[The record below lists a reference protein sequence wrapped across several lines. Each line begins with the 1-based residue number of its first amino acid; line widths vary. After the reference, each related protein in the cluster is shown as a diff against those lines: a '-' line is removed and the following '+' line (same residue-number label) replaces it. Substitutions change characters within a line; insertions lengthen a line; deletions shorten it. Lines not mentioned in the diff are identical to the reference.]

1 MIERQKIL
9 IVDDREENLFA
20 LEKILRETG
29 ADVIKATSGN
39 EALAAT
45 LHHHLALA
53 ILDVHM
59 PGMTGF
65 ELADHLRGDEK
76 THSLPIIFLTAT
88 FADEEN
94 AFKGY
99 EAGAVDYII
108 KPFNPVILKGKVRAF
123 LELAA
128 YRKHLEDLVQERTGR
143 LEHINRILRGVRDVN
158 QLIVRARD
166 ESSLIREACTMLVQ
180 ARGFRG
186 VWIILIDRSGSLSD
200 VAQDGF
206 PNGGAFTTGCLESAA
221 LPPCC
226 KEAQQ
231 NRALFVVR
239 DIENTCRD
247 CILCSGKNST
257 RGMVTVLEYGGTL
270 RGFMGIAVPASLDV
284 DEEEQSLFQ
293 EAAGDIAYALHNMEL
308 KRKSQD
314 AEEALREREEL
325 FRAIFNNA
333 SVGIDLVDSRGTFLE
348 VNETLSRLLGYSSE
362 ELRKLKAL
370 DVTYPDDVPVS
381 QKEHDSLIGGETDGY
396 RLEKRYVRKDGEV
409 VWADTSASVI
419 RNADGGYRATIGV
432 IRDIT
437 QTKKSEE
444 ARVRLAAAVE
454 QAAETVVITDPQGII
469 LYVNPAFE
477 HTTGYA
483 RDEVLGKNPRILKS
497 GRHNEKFYKS
507 FWKTLTEGRTWT
519 GHLVNK
525 KKDGT
530 LFEEDASVSPVKDAS
545 GETINYVAVKRDIT
559 KEVSLQKQLLQAQ
572 KMEAIGTL
580 AGGIAHDFNNL
591 LQVTLGYSDLLLT
604 EKSRADKD
612 YTDLQK
618 INQSARSGADLVRRL
633 LTLSRKVE
641 PNPVP
646 MNLNHHVLQTEKLL
660 RRTIPRMIDI
670 RLELGED
677 LVRINADPAQIEQI
691 IMNLSVNARDAM
703 GEEGTLTI
711 RTENVKLDAEYCG
724 FSVQAEPGEYVLLSV
739 ADTGSGIDQET
750 QQHIFEPFYTTKEIG
765 KGTGL
770 GLAMVYGIV
779 KQHGGHITC
788 SSMVGKGTTFKVYL
802 PSISTE
808 VEEVAESLSEKPSSG
823 TETALVVDDE
833 EFVRELGRRILA
845 KSGYTVLVAS
855 GCEDALGI
863 YRSKQEE
870 ISVIILDLMMPGM
883 GGKDCLKEILKINP
897 EAKVLIASGYA
908 ADETTKECLSSGAK
922 GFIAKPYRA
931 GAFLQQVRK
940 TLDAD

>member
-1 MIERQKIL
+1 MTERQKIL

-45 LHHHLALA
+45 LHYDLALA

-65 ELADHLRGDEK
+65 ELADHLRSDEK
-76 THSLPIIFLTAT
+76 TRSLPIIFLTAT

-94 AFKGY
+94 AFRGY

-108 KPFNPVILKGKVRAF
+108 KPFNPVILNGKVQAF

-128 YRKHLEDLVQERTGR
+128 YRKHLEDMVQERTSR
-143 LEHINRILRGVRDVN
+143 LQQINRVLRGVRDVN
-158 QLIVRARD
+158 QLIVRAQD
-166 ESSLIREACTMLVQ
+166 ESSLIREACTLLVL
-180 ARGFRG
+180 ARGFAG
-186 VWIILIDRSGSLSD
+186 TWIALTDQSGNMVD
-200 VAQDGF
+200 IAQDGF
-206 PNGGAFTTGCLESAA
+206 SEGGVFAADCLQSGT

-226 KEAQQ
+226 EEARQ
-231 NRALFVVR
+231 RRGLIIMH
-239 DIENTCRD
+239 DTEETCEK
-247 CILCSGKNST
+247 CPLCSGKNTT
-257 RGMVTVLEYGGTL
+257 RGMVTSLEYNGIVH
-270 RGFMGIAVPASLDV
+270 GFMGIAVPSSLAV

-293 EAAGDIAYALHNMEL
+293 EAAGDIAYALYNMEL
-308 KRKSQD
+308 KKESR
-314 AEEALREREEL
+314 AAAEALQHSEEL

-333 SVGIDLVDSRGTFLE
+333 SVGINLMDRRGMLLE
-348 VNETLSRLLGYSSE
+348 VNETLSGFLGYTPE
-362 ELRKLKAL
+362 ELRTLNIL
-370 DVTYPDDVPVS
+370 DVTYPDDVTRS
-381 QKEHDSLIGGETDGY
+381 GEIQEAIIRGELENH
-396 RLEKRYVRKDGEV
+396 RFEKRYVRKDGTV
-409 VWADTSASVI
+409 LWATTEMSAI
-419 RNADGGYRATIGV
+419 RDAEGNYRATVGV

-437 QTKKSEE
+437 QSKISEE
-444 ARVRLAAAVE
+444 ARIRLAAAVE
-454 QAAETVVITDPQGII
+454 QAAETVVITDAQGSIV
-469 LYVNPAFE
+469 YVNPAFE
-477 HTTGYA
+477 LTTGYA
-483 RDEVLGKNPRILKS
+483 REEVLGKSPRVLKS
-497 GRHNEKFYKS
+497 GHHDDKFYKR
-507 FWKTLTEGRTWT
+507 FWETITDGKIWT
-519 GHLVNK
+519 GHFINR

-530 LFEEDASVSPVKDAS
+530 VFEEDASVSPIKNVS
-545 GETINYVAVKRDIT
+545 GKITNYVAVKRDIT
-559 KEVSLQKQLLQAQ
+559 KEVSLQKQLFQAQ

-604 EKSRADKD
+604 EKSKADKD
-612 YTDLQK
+612 YADLQK

-646 MNLNHHVLQTEKLL
+646 MNLNHQVLHTEKLL

-670 RLELGED
+670 RLELADD
-677 LVRINADPAQIEQI
+677 LARINADPAQIEQI

-711 RTENVKLDAEYCG
+711 RTENADLDAEYYRARAE
-724 FSVQAEPGEYVLLSV
+724 AEPGDYVLLSV
-739 ADTGSGIDQET
+739 TDTGSGIEAET
-750 QQHIFEPFYTTKEIG
+750 QQHIFEPFYTTKGIG

-788 SSMVGKGTTFKVYL
+788 SSKVGKGTTFKVYL
-802 PSISTE
+802 PSLSTE
-808 VEEVAESLSEKPSSG
+808 IEEVAESLAEMPPLG

-833 EFVRELGRRILA
+833 EFVRELGRRVLA

-863 YRSKQEE
+863 YRSKQDE
-870 ISVIILDLMMPGM
+870 ISIIILDLMMPGM

-897 EAKVLIASGYA
+897 EAKVLIASGYSG
-908 ADETTKECLSSGAK
+908 DETTKHCLESGAK
-922 GFIAKPYRA
+922 GFVAKPYRA
-931 GAFLQQVRK
+931 GVLLEQVRK